1 MRKEA
6 SLLNLTLASILLILI
21 NCHALDACVSN
32 ITIIS

>member
-1 MRKEA
+1 MRKET

-21 NCHALDACVSN
+21 NYHTLDAGVCN